1 MMIKNQSR
9 SRNWNWK
16 LVENMWNQTTP
27 MQGLSLNSQLQ
38 LRNSWE
44 CVNVGL
50 CFNLTLSPT
59 EQHLLQTP
67 RPCPLR
73 RCFPLGRGRFVWS
86 LPPSAWPCLSFFL
99 LPLLFLH
106 FCLKGGWLSQP
117 ACPTRLCCWAH
128 SAWGEPSLLAL
139 KSFLTW
145 WKPFVFCVSW
155 WGRLVNYVE
164 GALGSTLSP
173 GWGRGLHK
181 AATGSLPLS
190 LQLMSGVRIS
200 RGIRV

>member
-16 LVENMWNQTTP
+16 LVENMWNLTTP
-27 MQGLSLNSQLQ
+27 MQSLSLNSQLQ

-73 RCFPLGRGRFVWS
+73 CFPLGRGRFVWS

-106 FCLKGGWLSQP
+106 ICLKGGWLSQP
-117 ACPTRLCCWAH
+117 ACPGGLCRWAR

-139 KSFLTW
+139 KR
-145 WKPFVFCVSW
+145 VFSLGGNLLSSVSLDRAASLIMLKEHLAAPW
-155 WGRLVNYVE
+155 VPAGVLDCTNLQQDPCPSAYSWCL
-164 GALGSTLSP
+164 
-173 GWGRGLHK
+173 GWGSAG
-181 AATGSLPLS
+181 G
-190 LQLMSGVRIS
+190 
-200 RGIRV
+200 